1 MPRLSFPAREAM
13 SEAAREVYDATA
25 SGRRGVVPAN
35 VMVWLRSPVFAARA
49 QKLGEFARYETSLG
63 PRRSEIAILV
73 VARHWTAQYEWA
85 MHAMEAAKAGV
96 PAEIIGDIAA
106 RRTPR
111 FDQDAERI
119 VYEFSA
125 ALVHS
130 HAVPDDTYRAA
141 VGTLGEQA
149 TVELVG
155 VLGYYTLVAMTLNAF
170 DIDPPSMGIEPL
182 AP

>member
-1 MPRLSFPAREAM
+1 MSRVSFPVRAAM
-13 SEAAREVYDATA
+13 SEAAREVYDATV

-35 VMVWLRSPVFAARA
+35 VMVWLRSPEFAARA
-49 QKLGEFARYETSLG
+49 QKLGEFTRYETSLG

-85 MHAMEAAKAGV
+85 VHAAEAATAGV
-96 PAEIIGDIAA
+96 PAGVIADIAA
-106 RRTPR
+106 RRVPR

-119 VYEFSA
+119 VFEFSS
-125 ALVHS
+125 ALVGS
-130 HAVPDDTYRAA
+130 HTVSDDLYRAA
-141 VGTLGEQA
+141 VGALGEQA
-149 TVELVG
+149 LVELVG

-170 DIDPPSMGIEPL
+170 AIEPPASGAAPL